1 MGPSTF
7 ANSPA
12 HRPNHTQ
19 SAAAGPHED
28 RYDDNDYDCEEGDD
42 YEGEDDGDDDVFY
55 FLFIT
60 GAFICASV
68 KPHTRAYNGNC
79 NSPNNTALI
88 VSTQL

>member
-19 SAAAGPHED
+19 SAAAGPHEE

-42 YEGEDDGDDDVFY
+42 YEGEDDGDDDVFDFSFSLGRLY
-55 FLFIT
+55 VRLSGRIF
-60 GAFICASV
+60 C
-68 KPHTRAYNGNC
+68 NGNC
-79 NSPNNTALI
+79 NNPNSTALI